1 MDNLQVNQF
10 SYNFD
15 NGAVTSAQV
24 GLYGANTP
32 DGEYVNAS
40 IRVKQED
47 LPEGKNF
54 MEVAM
59 ADMVTIARQK
69 LAKDT
74 AAKADEAKAT
84 EDDTKDAQ

>member
-24 GLYGANTP
+24 GLYGSNTP
-32 DGEYVNAS
+32 DGEYINAS
-40 IRVKQED
+40 LRVKQAD
-47 LPEGKNF
+47 LPEGKSF

-59 ADMVTIARQK
+59 ADMVEIARQK
-69 LAKDT
+69 LSKDT
-74 AAKADEAKAT
+74 AVKTNEAKAI
-84 EDDTKDAQ
+84 ESETKDAQ

>member
-24 GLYGANTP
+24 GLYGSNTP
-32 DGEYVNAS
+32 DGEYINAS
-40 IRVKQED
+40 IRIKQAD
-47 LPEGKNF
+47 LSEGKSF
-54 MEVAM
+54 TEVAM

-69 LAKDT
+69 LA
-74 AAKADEAKAT
+74 ADMAVKAT
-84 EDDTKDAQ
+84 TTTQAQ

>member
-24 GLYGANTP
+24 GLYGSNTP

-40 IRVKQED
+40 IRVKQSD
-47 LPEGKNF
+47 LPDGKNF
-54 MEVAM
+54 MQVAM

-74 AAKADEAKAT
+74 AIKETTTTDT
-84 EDDTKDAQ
+84 EQK

>member
-15 NGAVTSAQV
+15 NGTVTSAQV

-40 IRVKQED
+40 IRVKQAD

-59 ADMVTIARQK
+59 ADMVKIARRK

-74 AAKADEAKAT
+74 AAKTDEAKAT
-84 EDDTKDAQ
+84 EDDAKGAQ